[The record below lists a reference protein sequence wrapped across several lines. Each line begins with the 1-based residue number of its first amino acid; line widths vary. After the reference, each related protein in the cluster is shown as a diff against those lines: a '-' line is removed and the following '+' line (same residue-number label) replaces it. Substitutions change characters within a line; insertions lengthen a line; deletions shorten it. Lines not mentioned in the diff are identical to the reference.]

1 MRLHGDE
8 AQCCITRKLNTQP
21 AQLLIPLVVAPFN
34 SSPSSGWLKRKQTH
48 TMFGQKTQR
57 SYPIL
62 GQMTYRSQYWFGTLA
77 LPEFDAE
84 VEILVRANK
93 DGISA
98 AQLHAVQACFNQL
111 ALIKTQ
117 ATAAMLTLFAEC
129 DISVPNTDIWMD
141 LLAENI
147 EVTNENYDAST
158 GKVSVLL
165 LFGSQSIAEFCPAI
179 EVTDGEFIQ
188 VLSAT

>member
-1 MRLHGDE
+1 
-8 AQCCITRKLNTQP
+8 
-21 AQLLIPLVVAPFN
+21 
-34 SSPSSGWLKRKQTH
+34 
-48 TMFGQKTQR
+48 MFGQKIQR

-77 LPEFDAE
+77 VPEFDAE
-84 VEILVRANK
+84 VEIIVRANK

-141 LLAENI
+141 LLAESI
-147 EVTNENYDAST
+147 EVTDENYDAST

-179 EVTDGEFIQ
+179 EVIDGEFIQ

>member
-1 MRLHGDE
+1 
-8 AQCCITRKLNTQP
+8 
-21 AQLLIPLVVAPFN
+21 
-34 SSPSSGWLKRKQTH
+34 
-48 TMFGQKTQR
+48 MFGQKIQR
-57 SYPIL
+57 SYPML

-77 LPEFDAE
+77 VPEFDAE
-84 VEILVRANK
+84 VEVIVRANK

-141 LLAENI
+141 LLAESI
-147 EVTNENYDAST
+147 EVTNENHDAST
-158 GKVSVLL
+158 GKISVLL

-179 EVTDGEFIQ
+179 EVIDGEFVQ

>member
-1 MRLHGDE
+1 
-8 AQCCITRKLNTQP
+8 
-21 AQLLIPLVVAPFN
+21 
-34 SSPSSGWLKRKQTH
+34 
-48 TMFGQKTQR
+48 MFGQKIQR

-62 GQMTYRSQYWFGTLA
+62 GQMTYRSQYWCGTLA
-77 LPEFDAE
+77 VPEFGAE
-84 VEILVRANK
+84 VEIIVRANK

-117 ATAAMLTLFAEC
+117 ASAAMLSLLAEC
-129 DISVPNTDIWMD
+129 EMPAPENPDIWMD

-179 EVTDGEFIQ
+179 EVIDGEFMQ

>member
-1 MRLHGDE
+1 
-8 AQCCITRKLNTQP
+8 
-21 AQLLIPLVVAPFN
+21 
-34 SSPSSGWLKRKQTH
+34 
-48 TMFGQKTQR
+48 MFGQKTQG

-84 VEILVRANK
+84 VEILVRANR

-98 AQLHAVQACFNQL
+98 AQLTAVRACFNQL

-129 DISVPNTDIWMD
+129 DIPVPDTDIWVG
-141 LLAENI
+141 LLADSI
-147 EVTNENYDAST
+147 EVTDENYDAST
-158 GKVSVLL
+158 GKISVLL

-179 EVTDGEFIQ
+179 EVIDGEFIQ

>member
-1 MRLHGDE
+1 
-8 AQCCITRKLNTQP
+8 
-21 AQLLIPLVVAPFN
+21 
-34 SSPSSGWLKRKQTH
+34 
-48 TMFGQKTQR
+48 MFGQKIQR
-57 SYPIL
+57 SYPML

-77 LPEFDAE
+77 VPEFDAE
-84 VEILVRANK
+84 VEVIVRANK

-141 LLAENI
+141 LLAESI
-147 EVTNENYDAST
+147 EVTNENHDAST
-158 GKVSVLL
+158 GKISVLL

-179 EVTDGEFIQ
+179 EVIDGEFIQ

>member
-1 MRLHGDE
+1 
-8 AQCCITRKLNTQP
+8 
-21 AQLLIPLVVAPFN
+21 
-34 SSPSSGWLKRKQTH
+34 
-48 TMFGQKTQR
+48 MFGQKIQR

-77 LPEFDAE
+77 VPEFDAE
-84 VEILVRANK
+84 VEVIVRANK
-93 DGISA
+93 DGISE
-98 AQLHAVQACFNQL
+98 AQLNAVQACFNQL

-141 LLAENI
+141 LLADSI
-147 EVTNENYDAST
+147 EVTDENHDAST
-158 GKVSVLL
+158 GKISVLL

-179 EVTDGEFIQ
+179 EVIDGEFIQ

>member
-1 MRLHGDE
+1 
-8 AQCCITRKLNTQP
+8 
-21 AQLLIPLVVAPFN
+21 
-34 SSPSSGWLKRKQTH
+34 
-48 TMFGQKTQR
+48 MFGQKTQR

-111 ALIKTQ
+111 KLIKTQ
-117 ATAAMLTLFAEC
+117 ATAAMMSLFAEC
-129 DISVPNTDIWMD
+129 EMQAPNTDIWMD
-141 LLAENI
+141 LLAESI
-147 EVTNENYDAST
+147 EVTDENYDAST
-158 GKVSVLL
+158 GKISVLL
-165 LFGSQSIAEFCPAI
+165 LFCSQSITEFCPAI
-179 EVTDGEFIQ
+179 EVIDGEFVQ
-188 VLSAT
+188 VLGAT

>member
-1 MRLHGDE
+1 
-8 AQCCITRKLNTQP
+8 
-21 AQLLIPLVVAPFN
+21 
-34 SSPSSGWLKRKQTH
+34 
-48 TMFGQKTQR
+48 MFGQKIQR

-77 LPEFDAE
+77 VPEFDAE
-84 VEILVRANK
+84 VEIIVRANK

-129 DISVPNTDIWMD
+129 EMPVPNTDIWMD

-158 GKVSVLL
+158 GKISVLL

-179 EVTDGEFIQ
+179 EVIDGEFIQ

>member
-1 MRLHGDE
+1 
-8 AQCCITRKLNTQP
+8 
-21 AQLLIPLVVAPFN
+21 
-34 SSPSSGWLKRKQTH
+34 
-48 TMFGQKTQR
+48 MFGQKNQR

-98 AQLHAVQACFNQL
+98 AQLNAVQACFNQL
-111 ALIKTQ
+111 KLIKTQ
-117 ATAAMLTLFAEC
+117 ATAAMLTLFVEC
-129 DISVPNTDIWMD
+129 EMPAPNTDIWMD
-141 LLAENI
+141 LLAESI
-147 EVTNENYDAST
+147 EVTDENYDAST
-158 GKVSVLL
+158 GKISVLL
-165 LFGSQSIAEFCPAI
+165 LFGSQSITEFCPAI
-179 EVTDGEFIQ
+179 EVIDGEFVQ

>member
-1 MRLHGDE
+1 
-8 AQCCITRKLNTQP
+8 
-21 AQLLIPLVVAPFN
+21 
-34 SSPSSGWLKRKQTH
+34 
-48 TMFGQKTQR
+48 MFGQKTQR

-77 LPEFDAE
+77 LPEFAAE

-129 DISVPNTDIWMD
+129 DIPVPNTDIWMD

-179 EVTDGEFIQ
+179 EVIDGEFIQ

>member
-1 MRLHGDE
+1 
-8 AQCCITRKLNTQP
+8 
-21 AQLLIPLVVAPFN
+21 
-34 SSPSSGWLKRKQTH
+34 
-48 TMFGQKTQR
+48 MFGQKIQR

-77 LPEFDAE
+77 VPEFDAE
-84 VEILVRANK
+84 VEVIVRANK

-141 LLAENI
+141 LLAESI
-147 EVTNENYDAST
+147 EVTNENHDAST
-158 GKVSVLL
+158 GKISVLL

-179 EVTDGEFIQ
+179 EVIDGEFIQ

>member
-1 MRLHGDE
+1 
-8 AQCCITRKLNTQP
+8 
-21 AQLLIPLVVAPFN
+21 
-34 SSPSSGWLKRKQTH
+34 
-48 TMFGQKTQR
+48 MFGQKTQR

-93 DGISA
+93 DGISE

-147 EVTNENYDAST
+147 EVTDENYDAST

-179 EVTDGEFIQ
+179 EVIDGEFIQ

>member
-1 MRLHGDE
+1 
-8 AQCCITRKLNTQP
+8 
-21 AQLLIPLVVAPFN
+21 
-34 SSPSSGWLKRKQTH
+34 
-48 TMFGQKTQR
+48 MFGQKIQR

-77 LPEFDAE
+77 VPEFDAE
-84 VEILVRANK
+84 VEIIVRANK

-117 ATAAMLTLFAEC
+117 ASAAMLTLFAEC
-129 DISVPNTDIWMD
+129 EMPVPNTDIWMD
-141 LLAENI
+141 LLAESI

-179 EVTDGEFIQ
+179 EVIDGEFIQ

>member
-1 MRLHGDE
+1 
-8 AQCCITRKLNTQP
+8 
-21 AQLLIPLVVAPFN
+21 
-34 SSPSSGWLKRKQTH
+34 
-48 TMFGQKTQR
+48 MFGQKIQC

-77 LPEFDAE
+77 LPEFEAE

-93 DGISA
+93 DGISE
-98 AQLHAVQACFNQL
+98 AQLHAVQVCLNQL

-117 ATAAMLTLFAEC
+117 ATAAMLSLFAEC
-129 DISVPNTDIWMD
+129 EMQAPNTDIWMD
-141 LLAENI
+141 LLAESI
-147 EVTNENYDAST
+147 EITDENYDVST

>member
-1 MRLHGDE
+1 
-8 AQCCITRKLNTQP
+8 
-21 AQLLIPLVVAPFN
+21 
-34 SSPSSGWLKRKQTH
+34 
-48 TMFGQKTQR
+48 MFGQKTQR

-84 VEILVRANK
+84 VEILVRVNK

-98 AQLHAVQACFNQL
+98 AQLNAVQACLNQL

-117 ATAAMLTLFAEC
+117 ASAAMLTLFTEC
-129 DISVPNTDIWMD
+129 DIPAPDTDIWMD
-141 LLAENI
+141 LLAESI

-165 LFGSQSIAEFCPAI
+165 LFCSQSITEFCPAI
-179 EVTDGEFIQ
+179 EVIDGEFVQ

>member
-1 MRLHGDE
+1 
-8 AQCCITRKLNTQP
+8 
-21 AQLLIPLVVAPFN
+21 
-34 SSPSSGWLKRKQTH
+34 
-48 TMFGQKTQR
+48 MFGQKIQR

-98 AQLHAVQACFNQL
+98 AQLHAVQACLNQL

-117 ATAAMLTLFAEC
+117 ASAAMLTLFTEC
-129 DISVPNTDIWMD
+129 DIPAPNTDIWMD
-141 LLAENI
+141 LLADSI
-147 EVTNENYDAST
+147 EVTDENYDAST
-158 GKVSVLL
+158 GKISVLL
-165 LFGSQSIAEFCPAI
+165 LFRSQSITEFYPAI
-179 EVTDGEFIQ
+179 EVIDGELVQ

>member
-1 MRLHGDE
+1 
-8 AQCCITRKLNTQP
+8 
-21 AQLLIPLVVAPFN
+21 
-34 SSPSSGWLKRKQTH
+34 
-48 TMFGQKTQR
+48 MFGQKIQR

-77 LPEFDAE
+77 VPEFDAE
-84 VEILVRANK
+84 VEIIVRANK

-98 AQLHAVQACFNQL
+98 AQVHAVQACFNQL

-129 DISVPNTDIWMD
+129 EMPVPNTDIWMD
-141 LLAENI
+141 LLADSI
-147 EVTNENYDAST
+147 EVTDENYDAST

-165 LFGSQSIAEFCPAI
+165 LFGSQSIAEFFPAI
-179 EVTDGEFIQ
+179 EVIDGAFVQ

>member
-1 MRLHGDE
+1 
-8 AQCCITRKLNTQP
+8 
-21 AQLLIPLVVAPFN
+21 
-34 SSPSSGWLKRKQTH
+34 
-48 TMFGQKTQR
+48 MFGQKIQR
-57 SYPIL
+57 SYPML

-77 LPEFDAE
+77 VPEFDAE
-84 VEILVRANK
+84 VEVIVRANK

-141 LLAENI
+141 LLAESI
-147 EVTNENYDAST
+147 EVTDENHDAST
-158 GKVSVLL
+158 GKISVLL

-179 EVTDGEFIQ
+179 EVIDGEFVQ

>member
-1 MRLHGDE
+1 
-8 AQCCITRKLNTQP
+8 
-21 AQLLIPLVVAPFN
+21 
-34 SSPSSGWLKRKQTH
+34 
-48 TMFGQKTQR
+48 MFGQKTQL

-62 GQMTYRSQYWFGTLA
+62 GQMTYRSQYWFGTLV

-117 ATAAMLTLFAEC
+117 ATAAMLSLFAEC
-129 DISVPNTDIWMD
+129 EIPVPDTDIWVD
-141 LLAENI
+141 LLADSI
-147 EVTNENYDAST
+147 EVTDENYDAST
-158 GKVSVLL
+158 GKISVLL

-179 EVTDGEFIQ
+179 EVIDGEFMQ

>member
-1 MRLHGDE
+1 M
-8 AQCCITRKLNTQP
+8 
-21 AQLLIPLVVAPFN
+21 
-34 SSPSSGWLKRKQTH
+34 
-48 TMFGQKTQR
+48 
-57 SYPIL
+57 
-62 GQMTYRSQYWFGTLA
+62 
-77 LPEFDAE
+77 
-84 VEILVRANK
+84 RANK

-141 LLAENI
+141 LLAESI
-147 EVTNENYDAST
+147 EVTNENHDAST

-179 EVTDGEFIQ
+179 EVIDGEFVQ

>member
-1 MRLHGDE
+1 
-8 AQCCITRKLNTQP
+8 
-21 AQLLIPLVVAPFN
+21 
-34 SSPSSGWLKRKQTH
+34 
-48 TMFGQKTQR
+48 MFGQKIQR

-77 LPEFDAE
+77 VPEFDAE
-84 VEILVRANK
+84 VEVIVRANK

-141 LLAENI
+141 LLAESI
-147 EVTNENYDAST
+147 EVTNENHDAST

-165 LFGSQSIAEFCPAI
+165 LFCSQSITEFCPAI
-179 EVTDGEFIQ
+179 EVIDGEFVQ
-188 VLSAT
+188 VLGAT

>member
-1 MRLHGDE
+1 
-8 AQCCITRKLNTQP
+8 
-21 AQLLIPLVVAPFN
+21 
-34 SSPSSGWLKRKQTH
+34 
-48 TMFGQKTQR
+48 MFGQKTQH

-98 AQLHAVQACFNQL
+98 AQLNAVQACFNQL

-117 ATAAMLTLFAEC
+117 ATEAMLTLFSEC
-129 DISVPNTDIWMD
+129 EMPVPDTDIWMD
-141 LLAENI
+141 LLAESI
-147 EVTNENYDAST
+147 EITDENYDAST
-158 GKVSVLL
+158 GKISVLL
-165 LFGSQSIAEFCPAI
+165 LFCSQSITEFCPAI
-179 EVTDGEFIQ
+179 EVIDGEFVQ
-188 VLSAT
+188 VLGAT

>member
-8 AQCCITRKLNTQP
+8 ARRFITRKLNTQP
-21 AQLLIPLVVAPFN
+21 AQLLIPLVIAPFN
-34 SSPSSGWLKRKQTH
+34 SSPSSGTLKRKQAH
-48 TMFGQKTQR
+48 TMFGQKTQH

-98 AQLHAVQACFNQL
+98 AQLNAVQACFNQL

-117 ATAAMLTLFAEC
+117 ATEAMLTLFSEC
-129 DISVPNTDIWMD
+129 EMPVPDTDIWMD
-141 LLAENI
+141 LLAESI
-147 EVTNENYDAST
+147 EITDENYDAST
-158 GKVSVLL
+158 GKISVLL
-165 LFGSQSIAEFCPAI
+165 LFCSQSITEFCPAI
-179 EVTDGEFIQ
+179 EVIDGEFVQ
-188 VLSAT
+188 VLGAT

>member
-1 MRLHGDE
+1 
-8 AQCCITRKLNTQP
+8 
-21 AQLLIPLVVAPFN
+21 
-34 SSPSSGWLKRKQTH
+34 
-48 TMFGQKTQR
+48 MFGQKIQR

-62 GQMTYRSQYWFGTLA
+62 GQMTYRSQYWFGTLV

-111 ALIKTQ
+111 TLIKAQ

-129 DISVPNTDIWMD
+129 EMPAPNTDIWMD
-141 LLAENI
+141 LLAESI
-147 EVTNENYDAST
+147 EVTDENYDVST
-158 GKVSVLL
+158 GKISVLL
-165 LFGSQSIAEFCPAI
+165 LFCSQSIAEFCPAI
-179 EVTDGEFIQ
+179 EVIDGEFIQ

>member
-1 MRLHGDE
+1 
-8 AQCCITRKLNTQP
+8 
-21 AQLLIPLVVAPFN
+21 
-34 SSPSSGWLKRKQTH
+34 
-48 TMFGQKTQR
+48 MFGQKIQR

-129 DISVPNTDIWMD
+129 DIPVPNTDIWMD

-158 GKVSVLL
+158 GKISVLL
-165 LFGSQSIAEFCPAI
+165 LFCSQSITEFCPAI
-179 EVTDGEFIQ
+179 EVIDGEFIQ